1 VATRIG
7 TAASGPAPSP
17 SGRLSF
23 HGDGTTLFG
32 LYIITLFLTLITLG
46 VYYFWART
54 RIRSYILSQIE
65 FEADRFAWH
74 GTGKELF
81 LGFLKIAVFFLVLYA
96 VAAAI
101 RFGWH
106 HPAAEPVL
114 RLGGTII
121 GLFLVPIA
129 MVGARRYRLSRASW
143 RGIRFSFRGRAREF
157 VRVFIAGTLL
167 SALTLGLYY
176 PVFLNNMRRYL
187 VNQSYF
193 GTSPF
198 LYDGRGKD
206 LFWRFLL
213 VLVIAIAG
221 IGSLAGLLIFTIRNI
236 SGVAVAPMGFAGAP
250 HVPRPETARAFGIIV
265 GIPILFVILLSFIW
279 FWYAAY
285 RNRYYWG
292 HTSFAGVHFRSTVS
306 VLGLMKLTAI
316 NLLLIVV
323 TLGLAL
329 PWVLVR
335 KLRFVFANV
344 SLEGPVDLSAIQQ
357 DTQDASPVGGALGD
371 ILDIGFF
378 NVDLGI

>member
-1 VATRIG
+1 MATRIG

-17 SGRLSF
+17 SGRLTF
-23 HGDGTTLFG
+23 HGDGGTLFG
-32 LYIITLFLTLITLG
+32 LYAINLFLTLITLG

-54 RIRSYILSQIE
+54 RIRGYVLSQIE
-65 FEADRFAWH
+65 FDADRFAWH

-114 RLGGTII
+114 RVGGTIV

-129 MVGARRYRLSRASW
+129 MIGARRYRLSRASW

-157 VRVFIAGTLL
+157 LRIFIAGTLL
-167 SALTLGLYY
+167 SVITLGLYY

-193 GTSPF
+193 GTSAF
-198 LYDGRGKD
+198 VYDGRGKD

-213 VLVIAIAG
+213 ALVIGIAG
-221 IGSLAGLLIFTIRNI
+221 IGGLGGLLFFTLRKIR
-236 SGVAVAPMGFAGAP
+236 GGAFAPMSFAAAPPVLTPGA
-250 HVPRPETARAFGIIV
+250 VRALGIAV
-265 GIPILFVILLSFIW
+265 GIPIVFVIMLSFIW

-292 HTSFAGVHFRSTVS
+292 HTSFTGVHFRSTVS
-306 VLGLMKLTAI
+306 ALGLMKLTAT
-316 NLLLIVV
+316 NLLLILV

-335 KLRFVFANV
+335 NLRFVFANV
-344 SLEGPVDLSAIQQ
+344 SLEGPVDLAAIQQ
-357 DTQDASPVGGALGD
+357 DAQDASPAGGALGD
-371 ILDIGFF
+371 VLDIGFF